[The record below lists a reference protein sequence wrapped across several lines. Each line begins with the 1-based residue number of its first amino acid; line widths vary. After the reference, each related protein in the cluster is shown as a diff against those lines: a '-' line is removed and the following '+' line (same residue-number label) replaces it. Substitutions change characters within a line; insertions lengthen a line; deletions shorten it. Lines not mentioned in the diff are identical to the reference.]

1 MPKSKEMEESN
12 NESNDICRDF
22 QRNVCTRGKNCK
34 YRHPDNGVQSEGV
47 SVFCHDYQNREC
59 RRINCKFVHC
69 SREEEEYY
77 RETGKLPP
85 GVEDNRLGNNYDPD
99 DIPIC
104 RDYLKGDCSRGMK
117 CKYRHI
123 SQGDYEYEQRMRR
136 RMKYMN
142 VQRDTYDSRPP
153 SFDEYEY
160 DRMRRRYT
168 SSYDMYGFDRDR
180 MLPGRD
186 SSRELEEEN
195 FALRRRVEELKKK
208 VNDLTAANE
217 VLLDQNAC
225 LRTQRMGG
233 QASAVKSQAT
243 HSLNN
248 STAILSHATAST
260 PAMIIGQTTAI
271 GQDATA
277 VALAEQNQLLA
288 PGLTSSLTTGLTTVS
303 MGSAMAPQVQVPLSV
318 PTSMVSYPIVSQ
330 GIHNALTQSSMSR

>member
-1 MPKSKEMEESN
+1 MADN
-12 NESNDICRDF
+12 NDNSDVCRDYL
-22 QRNVCTRGKNCK
+22 RNVCARGKNCK
-34 YRHPDNGVQSEGV
+34 YRHPENDIPTETV

-59 RRINCKFVHC
+59 RRMNCKFIHC

-85 GVEDNRLGNNYDPD
+85 GVEDNRHGNTYDPD
-99 DIPIC
+99 EIPIC
-104 RDYLKGDCSRGMK
+104 RDYLKGDCTRGMK

-136 RMKYMN
+136 RMKMMN
-142 VQRDTYDSRPP
+142 SYDRPP
-153 SFDEYEY
+153 SYDEYEY
-160 DRMRRRYT
+160 DRMRRRY
-168 SSYDMYGFDRDR
+168 SGGYDMYGYDRIGGG
-180 MLPGRD
+180 GRD
-186 SSRELEEEN
+186 NNTRELEDEN
-195 FALRRRVEELKKK
+195 YALRKRVEELKKK
-208 VNDLTAANE
+208 VTDLTAANE

-233 QASAVKSQAT
+233 QASAVKSQAP

-248 STAILSHATAST
+248 STILSHATPST

-271 GQDATA
+271 TQDATA

-288 PGLTSSLTTGLTTVS
+288 PAGLTSSLTTGLTTVS